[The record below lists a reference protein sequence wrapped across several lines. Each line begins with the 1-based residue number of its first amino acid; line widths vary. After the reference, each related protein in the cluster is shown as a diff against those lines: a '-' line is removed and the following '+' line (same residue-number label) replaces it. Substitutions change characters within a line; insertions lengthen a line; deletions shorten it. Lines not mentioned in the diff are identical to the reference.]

1 MTPPSTP
8 SDDWAALPV
17 EPALS
22 TLVDLVEIH
31 HAGGPI
37 LDAGCGTGRVHEALM
52 RRLVLRPHGYVG
64 VDHTPTAVAQAAAR
78 YPAADFKVA
87 ERAALPFA
95 SRAFGSVVCVDLDP
109 ASIGVDVAEL
119 LRVARDQVFL
129 QVPLV
134 GAGFDESVIR
144 AIEAGG
150 GTVRDFLVVD
160 AAEHDI
166 GVLRAEVSR

>member
-95 SRAFGSVVCVDLDP
+95 SPLSLFPGNRFSMSTSSEPCSDGKAWLGLS
-109 ASIGVDVAEL
+109 SIWA
-119 LRVARDQVFL
+119 
-129 QVPLV
+129 
-134 GAGFDESVIR
+134 
-144 AIEAGG
+144 
-150 GTVRDFLVVD
+150 
-160 AAEHDI
+160 
-166 GVLRAEVSR
+166 